1 MHFLGYAGHAEL
13 GGTRPFE
20 VERRAEKAVGTFGN
34 RLLQNNG

>member
-1 MHFLGYAGHAEL
+1 MHFLEYDGHAEL

-20 VERRAEKAVGTFGN
+20 VEQRAEKTVGTFVS